1 MSLNLPDTD
10 KKRIVIIGAG
20 FGGLS
25 LARKVN
31 KNEYQVIL
39 IDKNNYHQFQ
49 PLFYQ
54 VATAGLEPSAV
65 SFPLRKVFE
74 AEKNIQ
80 IRIADVTSL
89 DEKNQVVQTSIG
101 AVHYDY
107 LVLSMGTTNNF
118 FGNKNIEALSIPM
131 KSVTEAILF
140 RNTLLENFE
149 KSVLAENADERAGLL
164 NLVVVGGGPTGTEI
178 AGSLAEMRQYI
189 LPKDY
194 PGIDFSA
201 MKIYLV
207 EGLPTVLNGMA
218 EVSQR
223 AALAY
228 LQKLGIE
235 LVLGTF
241 VKDFDGKNVT
251 LSNGDIIRTNNLIW
265 AAGVTGNTI
274 EGLPAAALDK
284 GNRIIVDEYLRVK
297 ASQNIYVAGDLA
309 MMRDEKYTKGH
320 PQLAAV
326 ASQQGSLLAK
336 NFNNSVKRKP
346 AEKFVYFNKGNMATV
361 GRNKAVVDLPFMHFQ
376 GFIAWLTWMFV
387 HLILSLGVKNK
398 IFIFISWFWN
408 YVTLNPSLRLIIKP
422 SSREPKIA
430 ND

>member
-1 MSLNLPDTD
+1 MSLNLPFTD

-25 LARKVN
+25 LARKIN
-31 KNEYQVIL
+31 KKEYQVVL

-74 AEKNIQ
+74 ADKDIH
-80 IRIADVTSL
+80 IRIADVRSM
-89 DEKNQVVQTSIG
+89 DEQEKVIETSIG
-101 AVHYDY
+101 SIKYDF
-107 LVLSMGTTNNF
+107 LVLAMGTTNNF

-131 KSVTEAILF
+131 KSVTEAIAL

-149 KSVLAENADERAGLL
+149 KSVLADSEDEREGLL

-178 AGSLAEMRQYI
+178 AGTLAEMRQYI

-194 PGIDFSA
+194 PQMNFDR

-207 EGLPTVLNGMA
+207 EGMPTVLNGMS
-218 EVSQR
+218 EISQR
-223 AALAY
+223 AALNY
-228 LQKLGIE
+228 LKDLGIE

-241 VKDFDGKNVT
+241 VKDYDGRQAV
-251 LSNGDIIRTNNLIW
+251 LSNGNIIRTDNLIW
-265 AAGVTGNTI
+265 AAGVIGNTI
-274 EGLPAAALDK
+274 KGLPETALDK
-284 GNRIIVDEYLRVK
+284 GNRILVNEYLQVIG
-297 ASQNIYVAGDLA
+297 SENIFVAGDMA
-309 MMRDEKYTKGH
+309 MMKDATYTKGH

-336 NFNNSVKRKP
+336 NFNRMAAMKLP
-346 AEKFVYFNKGNMATV
+346 EKFVYFNKGNMATV

-376 GFIAWLTWMFV
+376 GFFAWLTWMFV

-398 IFIFISWFWN
+398 IFILINWFWN
-408 YVTLNPSLRLIIKP
+408 YVTYNPSLRLIIKP
-422 SSREPKIA
+422 FQREPNPELK
-430 ND
+430 

>member
-1 MSLNLPDTD
+1 MSLNLPFTD

-25 LARKVN
+25 LARKIN
-31 KNEYQVIL
+31 KKKYQVVL

-74 AEKNIQ
+74 ADKDIF
-80 IRIADVTSL
+80 IRIADVISM
-89 DEKNQVVQTSIG
+89 DEREKSIETSIG
-101 AVHYDY
+101 KIQYDF
-107 LVLSMGTTNNF
+107 LVLAMGTTNNF
-118 FGNKNIEALSIPM
+118 FGNKNIEAFSIPM
-131 KSVTEAILF
+131 KSVTEAIAL

-149 KSVLAENADERAGLL
+149 KSVLADSDDERDGLL

-178 AGSLAEMRQYI
+178 AGTLAEMRHYI

-194 PGIDFSA
+194 PQMNFDR
-201 MKIYLV
+201 MKIYLI

-223 AALAY
+223 AALNY
-228 LQKLGIE
+228 LKELGIE
-235 LVLGTF
+235 LVLSTF
-241 VKDFDGKNVT
+241 VKDYDGRQVT
-251 LSNGDIIRTNNLIW
+251 LSNGNIIRTDNLIW
-265 AAGVTGNTI
+265 AAGVIGNTI
-274 EGLPAAALDK
+274 KGLPAAAIDK
-284 GNRIIVDEYLRVK
+284 GNRIMVDEYLRVIG
-297 ASQNIYVAGDLA
+297 SENIFVAGDMA
-309 MMRDEKYTKGH
+309 MMKDATYTKGH

-336 NFNNSVKRKP
+336 NFNKMAAKKLP
-346 AEKFVYFNKGNMATV
+346 LKFVYFNKGSMATV

-376 GFIAWLTWMFV
+376 GFFAWLTWMFV

-398 IFIFISWFWN
+398 IFIIINWFWN
-408 YVTLNPSLRLIIKP
+408 YVTYNPSLRLIIKP
-422 SSREPKIA
+422 FQREPKPELK
-430 ND
+430 

>member
-1 MSLNLPDTD
+1 MSLNLPITD

-25 LARKVN
+25 LARKIN
-31 KNEYQVIL
+31 KKEYQVVL

-74 AEKNIQ
+74 ADKDIH
-80 IRIADVTSL
+80 IRIADVRSM
-89 DEKNQVVQTSIG
+89 DEQEKVIETSIG
-101 AVHYDY
+101 NIKYDY
-107 LVLSMGTTNNF
+107 LVLAMGTTNNF

-131 KSVTEAILF
+131 KSVTEAIAL

-149 KSVLAENADERAGLL
+149 KSVLADSDDEREGLL

-178 AGSLAEMRQYI
+178 AGTLAEMRQYI

-194 PGIDFSA
+194 PQMNFDR

-207 EGLPTVLNGMA
+207 EGMPTVLNGMS

-223 AALAY
+223 VALNY
-228 LQKLGIE
+228 LKDLKIE
-235 LVLGTF
+235 LILGTF
-241 VKDFDGKNVT
+241 VKDYDGRQAL
-251 LSNGDIIRTNNLIW
+251 LSNGNIIRTDNLIW
-265 AAGVTGNTI
+265 AAGVIGNTI
-274 EGLPAAALDK
+274 KGLPETALDK
-284 GNRIIVDEYLRVK
+284 GNRILVNEYLQVIG
-297 ASQNIYVAGDLA
+297 SENIFVAGDMA
-309 MMRDEKYTKGH
+309 MMKDATYTKGH

-336 NFNNSVKRKP
+336 NFNRMAAMKLP
-346 AEKFVYFNKGNMATV
+346 EKFVYFNKGNMATV

-376 GFIAWLTWMFV
+376 GFFAWLTWMFV

-398 IFIFISWFWN
+398 IFIIINWFWN
-408 YVTLNPSLRLIIKP
+408 YVTYNPSLRLIIKP
-422 SSREPKIA
+422 FQREPKPELK
-430 ND
+430 

>member
-1 MSLNLPDTD
+1 MPDTD